1 MVKEFKEFISKG
13 NVMDLA
19 VGIII
24 GAAFKAIISS
34 FVADILMPFISLI
47 LGNINISALKVVLR
61 PAFGDVPE
69 LALRYGLFIQ
79 SAIDFIIIAFVI
91 FMFIKLVNRMKRKK
105 EETEEPPAPPEP
117 TKEELL
123 LTEIRDLL
131 KK

>member
-1 MVKEFKEFISKG
+1 MKIVKEFKEFISKG

-47 LGNINISALKVVLR
+47 IGNVNISALKVVLR
-61 PAFGDVPE
+61 PAEADAPE
-69 LALRYGLFIQ
+69 LALSYGLFIQ
-79 SAIDFIIIAFVI
+79 SAIDFVIIAFVI

-105 EETEEPPAPPEP
+105 EEEPLAPPAP
-117 TKEELL
+117 TNEEVL
-123 LTEIRDLL
+123 LTQIRDLL